1 MAVAES
7 RLVELVAS
15 LNSVQK
21 DEAMQSALT
30 IAAIFQGETTTTSGR
45 VYAQVDLADSD
56 LSDEM
61 RMEGTIRGPFNQYAT
76 TLPSTI
82 PLQAV
87 ASNEGFT
94 ASAIVPDPCTWTTD
108 LPSTYEVALRL
119 MRGNEEVAS
128 STYMFGFRKFG
139 VVGNSFLHEGKRWV
153 FRGASVGDSLPADA
167 DGIQPWRESRMACV
181 VSNPTDEF
189 LRLASEFGLMVMAEY
204 DSGDINLVQERLRAL
219 TAWPAVVAA
228 KTVLSVE
235 ELDRR
240 RLGGLMF
247 SSSQGDGDFSLA
259 VVDELPEDCAKP
271 VIVSDNVEAGAVAEL
286 RRACEKLQGKM
297 APREFAGFVVRVG
310 G

>member
-7 RLVELVAS
+7 RLVDLVAS

-21 DEAMQSALT
+21 DDAMQTALT
-30 IAAIFQGETTTTSGR
+30 AAAIFQGETTTTSGR

-61 RMEGTIRGPFNQYAT
+61 RMEGTIRGPFNKYAT

-108 LPSTYEVALRL
+108 LPSTYEVTLRL
-119 MRGNEEVAS
+119 MHGSEQVAS
-128 STYMFGFRKFG
+128 SVTMFGFRKFG
-139 VVGNSFLHEGKRWV
+139 VVRHSFLHEGKRWV
-153 FRGASVGDSLPADA
+153 FRGAFVGDSLPTDA
-167 DGIQPWRESRMACV
+167 DGIQPWRESRLACV
-181 VSNPTDEF
+181 ALNPTDEF

-204 DSGDINLVQERLRAL
+204 DSSDVDLVQDQLRAL

-228 KTVLSVE
+228 RTVLSVE

-240 RLGGLMF
+240 RLGGLMLC
-247 SSSQGDGDFSLA
+247 SSRGDGDFDLA
-259 VVDELPEDCAKP
+259 AVDELPEDFAKP
-271 VIVSDNVEAGAVAEL
+271 VVVSGSVGVGAVAEL
-286 RRACEKLQGKM
+286 RRACEELQGKV
-297 APREFAGFVVRVG
+297 APQEFAGFVVEG
-310 G
+310 GS